1 MAPREEEACPCP
13 GEGSQKRR
21 APRLVTIKHFG
32 SCPKCSRAET
42 ARLEID
48 APITCIA
55 ALPSGRLVAGDAIGR
70 LHWLEIVD

>member
-1 MAPREEEACPCP
+1 VA
-13 GEGSQKRR
+13 
-21 APRLVTIKHFG
+21 IKHFG